1 MSTEWMID
9 ELAYAGPEHLEPEY
23 AAAYDRKAGFDPSED
38 LAALRAAGLD
48 QTSTLVDLGAGTGT
62 FALAAAAELGHV
74 VAVDISPAMVD
85 VLGARAADTGLANVE
100 CVQAGFLTYERR
112 GPPVDAVF
120 TRNALHQ
127 VPDFWKGVA
136 LDRIARIL
144 RPGGILRLR
153 DLIYDFQPADASE
166 VLDGWLEGAVA
177 DPALGYTR
185 DEFIEHIRTEHSTY
199 RWLFEP
205 MLVAAGFEIVDVE
218 FRRSVYGAYTCIKR

>member
-9 ELAYAGPEHLEPEY
+9 ELAYAGPEHLEPDY
-23 AAAYDRKAGFDPSED
+23 VAAYDRKAGFDPSED

>member
-38 LAALRAAGLD
+38 LTALRAAGLD

-62 FALAAAAELGHV
+62 FALAAATELGHV